1 MNEYIVMFN
10 LTDTG
15 IKEIKESLNR
25 GERVKKFLD
34 AHGTSMK
41 EYWLTMGEYDVV
53 ALFEAPDDMTMA
65 KMMLEIGG
73 RIGAVRTK
81 TMPAFGKEKYAELLA
96 SLS

>member
-15 IKEIKESLNR
+15 IKEVKDSLNR

-34 AHGTSMK
+34 AHSTSMK
-41 EYWLTMGEYDVV
+41 EYWLTLGEYDVV

-65 KMMLEIGG
+65 KMMLEIG

-81 TMPAFGKEKYAELLA
+81 TMPAFGKEKYATLLE